1 LTVPRNFF
9 RILFIIVW
17 IILFGLLLKR
27 DYFIKS
33 IDVRE
38 QQIIRRAKEES
49 FAGIY
54 FQKERIGY
62 VKNRLTEAGSEKYV
76 LFQDAYLYLNILNES
91 HPVDMR
97 VKATLNRNMQLLDFV
112 FHFSSP
118 FYKMEA
124 QGEVVDKEV
133 RFTLTTGKE
142 TIADRIRLQNQPFLS
157 TNRRY
162 YLLQKDL
169 QPGEKF
175 KVPYFDPL
183 SLTGKDTI
191 MEYRGREK
199 TLVRKRIYNLHH
211 FVETF
216 SGVKINSWLDDEGKV
231 IKEESPAGFV
241 FIAEPEFKAT
251 DIVVKGKEI
260 LSSVSVPIKG
270 GTLDLEGLNEIRYR
284 LTIPS
289 GVAFDLDGD
298 RQSLTGDI
306 LTIAMESMP
315 DEDAV
320 VCQGSDGELAS
331 TPYIQSKNNK
341 IAELAQSQVTE
352 EMSDLSRVRILAD
365 WVYNNLEKRP
375 VLGIPDALTTL
386 STRMGDCNEHA
397 ALFAALARN
406 TGIPTRVAAGVT
418 FHEGAFYYHAWNE
431 VCLDDKWYSLDT
443 TKNQFPADLSH
454 IKFVAGETSEQVKI
468 SALLGK
474 LQIELLSDEQNHS
487 PKNHYE

>member
-1 LTVPRNFF
+1 MTLPKNSL
-9 RILFIIVW
+9 RILFIIIW
-17 IILFGLLLKR
+17 IILFGALLKR

-38 QQIIRRAKEES
+38 EQIVRRAKEES

-62 VKNRLTEAGSEKYV
+62 VKNRLTEAGPDEYV
-76 LFQDAYLYLNILNES
+76 LFQDAYLYLNILNET

-97 VKATLNRNMQLLDFV
+97 VKATLNKNMQLKDFV

-118 FYKMEA
+118 FYKMDA
-124 QGEVVDKEV
+124 QGEVVDTEI

-142 TIADRIRLQNQPFLS
+142 TISDRITLQNKPFLS
-157 TNRRY
+157 TNRRF
-162 YLLQKDL
+162 YLLKQGL
-169 QPGEKF
+169 QPGEKI

-183 SLTGKDTI
+183 SLSGKDTI
-191 MEYRGREK
+191 MEYKGREK
-199 TLVRKRIYNLHH
+199 KLIKKRIYNLHH

-216 SGVKINSWLDDEGKV
+216 SGIKINSWLDDEGKV

-241 FIAEPEFKAT
+241 FIAEPQFKAT
-251 DIVVKGKEI
+251 DINVKGKEI
-260 LSSVSVPIKG
+260 LSSVSVPLTG
-270 GTLDLEGLNEIRYR
+270 GSLNLEGLDKIHYR
-284 LTIPS
+284 LTLPT
-289 GVAFDLDGD
+289 GVSFDLDGD
-298 RQSLTGDI
+298 RQSFANNI
-306 LTIAMESMP
+306 LTVQLESLP

-320 VCQGSDGELAS
+320 ACKGLDEELAS
-331 TPYIQSKNNK
+331 TPYIQTKNKK
-341 IAELAQSQVTE
+341 IAELVQSQITDAT
-352 EMSDLSRVRILAD
+352 SSLSRVRIMAD

-386 STRMGDCNEHA
+386 NTRMGDCNEHA
-397 ALFAALARN
+397 ALFAALTRN
-406 TGIPTRVAAGVT
+406 AGVPTRVAAGVT

-431 VCLDDKWYSLDT
+431 VCLDEKWYSLDT

-454 IKFVAGETSEQVKI
+454 LKFVAGETSEQIKI

-474 LQIELLSDEQNHS
+474 LQIELLDD
-487 PKNHYE
+487 